1 MGICMLWASFTLGA
15 ESSGTSESLCMLWEE
30 DCRTA
35 GLGKTERPVGWEGN
49 GEPARRP
56 LLRHCTRGNPQKQ
69 LGASTVTE
77 PFLYPRQHRRIP
89 VSNGRGSLSGKFTG
103 ATRKVW
109 IGTSPG

>member
-77 PFLYPRQHRRIP
+77 PFLYPRWNFGLSQGCNASTSGVRGNC
-89 VSNGRGSLSGKFTG
+89 VENG
-103 ATRKVW
+103 
-109 IGTSPG
+109 IDDQ